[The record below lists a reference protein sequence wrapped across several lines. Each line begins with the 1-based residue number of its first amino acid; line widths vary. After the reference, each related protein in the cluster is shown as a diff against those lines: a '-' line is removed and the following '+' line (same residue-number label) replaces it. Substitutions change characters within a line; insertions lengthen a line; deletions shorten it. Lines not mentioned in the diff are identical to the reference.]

1 MSCNKDKSQMYYT
14 HCAFEA
20 FFWLSKVA
28 IMLGGGVPY
37 RTRCLICVK
46 LRVSYETWSHI
57 RTRSLNGIL
66 IKPNP
71 WVSYETTL
79 YFVNF
84 ELVMILTHRV
94 CLDLINGSYI

>member
-1 MSCNKDKSQMYYT
+1 
-14 HCAFEA
+14 
-20 FFWLSKVA
+20 
-28 IMLGGGVPY
+28 MLDGGVPY

>member
-1 MSCNKDKSQMYYT
+1 MM
-14 HCAFEA
+14 
-20 FFWLSKVA
+20 
-28 IMLGGGVPY
+28 GGGVPY

-79 YFVNF
+79 YIVNF
-84 ELVMILTHRV
+84 ELVMILT
-94 CLDLINGSYI
+94 LLMGLIFNVVMNWTCSLSLFHNK